1 MIMKKVMRVIL
12 GGLLVGMVS
21 SCGYHLGGIKPGN
34 MKNMN
39 TFCVEVFENNS
50 VQPNVGM
57 LMTTAMGN
65 TLQSD
70 GTYRMAPRNEADFIV
85 KGVVTHI
92 TRESLRT
99 NTDDT
104 YVSSEIGLTVHVDYQ
119 VVERKTGKILRKGD
133 TQATGSYFNQGVN
146 TVSAMDTALS
156 YATRQVAD
164 NITLNLTSI

>member
-1 MIMKKVMRVIL
+1 MV
-12 GGLLVGMVS
+12 VS
-21 SCGYHLGGIKPGN
+21 SCGYHLGGIKPES
-34 MKNMN
+34 MKNLN
-39 TFCVEVFENNS
+39 TFCVEVFENNT

-57 LMTTAMGN
+57 LMTTAMAN

-70 GTYRMAPRNEADFIV
+70 GTYRMAPRENADFIV

-104 YVSSEIGLTVHVDYQ
+104 YVSSEIGLVVHVDYE
-119 VVERKTGKILRKGD
+119 VIERSTGKVLREGY
-133 TQATGSYFNQGVN
+133 TSATGSYFNQGVN

-156 YATRQVAD
+156 YATRQVAV
-164 NITLNLTSI
+164 NITLNLTAI